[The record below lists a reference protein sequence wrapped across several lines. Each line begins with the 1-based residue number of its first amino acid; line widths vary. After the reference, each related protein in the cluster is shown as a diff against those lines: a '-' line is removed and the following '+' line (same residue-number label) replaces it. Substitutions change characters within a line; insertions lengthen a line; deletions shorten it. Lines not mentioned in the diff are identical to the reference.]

1 MSKEFHSSCSNKK
14 KFVNLNSTILKW
26 NDINQSNKNPN
37 KYYSIFSSL
46 FYADRKMNATFQS
59 NTKFFFWRRNL
70 LCLFSF
76 KYSNRIL
83 FQLLILTKSHL
94 FIFFSLYKMKNFP
107 FIMQAS
113 SRLSRKWI
121 RCKDFNRLQRKYL
134 KIKIN

>member
-14 KFVNLNSTILKW
+14 KSVNLNSTILKW

-83 FQLLILTKSHL
+83 FQLFILTKSHL
-94 FIFFSLYKMKNFP
+94 FIFFFSLQNEKLSFYY
-107 FIMQAS
+107 AS
-113 SRLSRKWI
+113 IFKAI
-121 RCKDFNRLQRKYL
+121 QKTDPVQRFQPSTK
-134 KIKIN
+134 KIFEN